1 MEVEENSNS
10 SLNNIDALSYF
21 KKDPQ
26 IDNHVQCHVFDN
38 NYCNN
43 VMKNVDNNSYNGIRN
58 SLIGNFDNGM
68 FDTFKTNITNSS
80 SNSSLL
86 GDIEQQKEVK
96 YNDKY
101 IFNNSFDIFGN
112 GAVELT
118 TTTPM
123 DFENIISYDIYQ
135 QHDPFFS
142 INSFQNISDRD
153 NFINNH
159 VNGVTSNAIFCEDD
173 NMNMFEAGNDL
184 KW

>member
-1 MEVEENSNS
+1 MEIEENSNS
-10 SLNNIDALSYF
+10 SLSNIDALSYF
-21 KKDPQ
+21 KKDSHN
-26 IDNHVQCHVFDN
+26 DNLQCNVFDNN

-43 VMKNVDNNSYNGIRN
+43 VMKNVDSNSYNGIKN

-68 FDTFKTNITNSS
+68 FDTFKTNIVNSS

-86 GDIEQQKEVK
+86 LGSEIEQQKDVK

-101 IFNNSFDIFGN
+101 IFNGINNFDMFGN
-112 GAVELT
+112 SAVELT

-142 INSFQNISDRD
+142 INSFQNVSDRD

-159 VNGVTSNAIFCEDD
+159 VNGSSMFCEDD
-173 NMNMFEAGNDL
+173 TNMFEAGHDL

>member
-1 MEVEENSNS
+1 MEIEENSNS
-10 SLNNIDALSYF
+10 SLSNIDALSYF
-21 KKDPQ
+21 KKDSHN
-26 IDNHVQCHVFDN
+26 DHLQCNVFDN

-43 VMKNVDNNSYNGIRN
+43 VMKNVDSNSYNGIKN

-68 FDTFKTNITNSS
+68 FDTFKTNIVNSS

-86 GDIEQQKEVK
+86 GDIEQKEVK

-101 IFNNSFDIFGN
+101 IFNGINNFDMFGN
-112 GAVELT
+112 SAVELT

-159 VNGVTSNAIFCEDD
+159 VNGGSNAMFCEDD
-173 NMNMFEAGNDL
+173 TNMFEAGNDL